1 MTRRKLNGKRFILVN
16 GNMINSVAIVGSG
29 NVATHMA
36 KAIFNAG
43 VEVKYICSP
52 TLDNCVALASKVNAI
67 AIDSVEKIDGDVD
80 LIIISI
86 KDNAIKEVV
95 EKLRGVNSII
105 VHTSGG
111 INIDVFEGVTNRCG
125 VLYPLQTFSKNRE
138 LDFSKIPLF
147 IEAYDKNIFSEIEE
161 FAKRLSDSVI
171 EADSS
176 RRKIMHVA
184 AVFAC
189 NFVNHCYDIASQIL
203 EKEGIPF
210 DVLLPLIE
218 ETTKKISEITP
229 HDAQTG
235 PARRGDTDVM
245 NAHLQHID
253 SSLNKE
259 IYTLLSKSITDSYKK

>member
-1 MTRRKLNGKRFILVN
+1 
-16 GNMINSVAIVGSG
+16 MISSVAIVGSG
-29 NVATHMA
+29 NVATHLA

-43 VEVKYICSP
+43 VDVKYVYSP
-52 TLDNCVALASKVNAI
+52 TLENSSALASKVNAV
-67 AIDSVEKIDGDVD
+67 AVDSISKIERDID
-80 LIIISI
+80 LIVISV
-86 KDNAIKEVV
+86 KDDAIKEVV
-95 EKLRGVNSII
+95 EDLKTFSSII

-111 INIDVFEGVTNRCG
+111 VNIDVFEGITERCG

-147 IEAYDKNIFSEIEE
+147 IEARNNDTLSEIEK
-161 FAKRLSDSVI
+161 FAKKLSSNVI

-176 RRKIMHVA
+176 RRKVMHVA

-203 EKEGIPF
+203 DKESISF

-229 HDAQTG
+229 HEAQTG
-235 PARRGDTDVM
+235 PARRGDNYVM
-245 NAHLQHID
+245 NAHLQQID
-253 SSLNKE
+253 SASFKE

>member
-1 MTRRKLNGKRFILVN
+1 
-16 GNMINSVAIVGSG
+16 MISSVAIIGSG
-29 NVATHMA
+29 NVATHLA

-43 VEVKYICSP
+43 VDVKYVYSP
-52 TLDNCVALASKVNAI
+52 TLENSSVLASKVNAVAVDSI
-67 AIDSVEKIDGDVD
+67 SEIDRDID
-80 LIIISI
+80 LLIISI
-86 KDNAIKEVV
+86 KDDAIKDVV
-95 EKLRGVNSII
+95 EDLKEFNSIV

-111 INIDVFEGVTNRCG
+111 INIDVFDGVAEKCG
-125 VLYPLQTFSKNRE
+125 VLYPLQTFSKNRD
-138 LDFSKIPLF
+138 LDFPKIPLF
-147 IEAYDKNIFSEIEE
+147 IEACNNDILSEIKE
-161 FAKRLSDSVI
+161 FSKRLSSNVI

-203 EKEGIPF
+203 EKEGISF

-229 HDAQTG
+229 HEAQTG
-235 PARRGDTDVM
+235 PARRGDSDVM
-245 NAHLQHID
+245 NAHLQQID
-253 SSLNKE
+253 SASMKE

>member
-1 MTRRKLNGKRFILVN
+1 
-16 GNMINSVAIVGSG
+16 MISSVAIIGSG
-29 NVATHMA
+29 NVATHLA

-43 VEVKYICSP
+43 VDVKYVYSP
-52 TLDNCVALASKVNAI
+52 TLENSSVLASKVNAVAVDSI
-67 AIDSVEKIDGDVD
+67 SEIDRDID
-80 LIIISI
+80 LLIISI
-86 KDNAIKEVV
+86 KDDAIKDVV
-95 EKLRGVNSII
+95 EDLKEFNSIV

-111 INIDVFEGVTNRCG
+111 INIDVFDGVAEKCG
-125 VLYPLQTFSKNRE
+125 VLYPLQTFSKNRD

-147 IEAYDKNIFSEIEE
+147 IEACNNDILSEIKE
-161 FAKRLSDSVI
+161 FAKRLSSNVI

-203 EKEGIPF
+203 EKEGISF

-229 HDAQTG
+229 HEAQTG
-235 PARRGDTDVM
+235 PARRGDSDVM
-245 NAHLQHID
+245 NAHLQQID
-253 SSLNKE
+253 SASMKE

>member
-1 MTRRKLNGKRFILVN
+1 
-16 GNMINSVAIVGSG
+16 MINSVAIIGSG
-29 NVATHMA
+29 NVATHLA

-43 VEVKYICSP
+43 VDVKYVYSP
-52 TLDNCVALASKVNAI
+52 TLVNSSVLASKVNAVAVDLI
-67 AIDSVEKIDGDVD
+67 SEIDRDID

-86 KDNAIKEVV
+86 KDDAIKDVV
-95 EKLRGVNSII
+95 EDLKEFNSIV

-111 INIDVFEGVTNRCG
+111 INIDVFDGVAEKCG
-125 VLYPLQTFSKNRE
+125 VLYPLQTFSKNRD

-147 IEAYDKNIFSEIEE
+147 IEACNNDILSEIKE
-161 FAKRLSDSVI
+161 FSKRLSSNVI

-203 EKEGIPF
+203 EKEGISF

-229 HDAQTG
+229 HEAQTG
-235 PARRGDTDVM
+235 PARRGDSDVM
-245 NAHLQHID
+245 NAHLQQID
-253 SSLNKE
+253 SASMKD